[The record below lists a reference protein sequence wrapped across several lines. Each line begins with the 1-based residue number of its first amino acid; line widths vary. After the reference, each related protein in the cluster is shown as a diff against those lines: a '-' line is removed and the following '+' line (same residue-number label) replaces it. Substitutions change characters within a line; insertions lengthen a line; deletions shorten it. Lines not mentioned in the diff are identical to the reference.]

1 MKDENL
7 NWNLS
12 KGNIDG
18 NFTTEERERKKK
30 RLQCW
35 EIGLIREKQYLL
47 EV

>member
-30 RLQCW
+30 GYNAGKLD
-35 EIGLIREKQYLL
+35 
-47 EV
+47 